1 MVPVNKSSRRRGL
14 DVQEIL
20 TSICTKWA
28 VLILYELARGRTR
41 HGELQRAI
49 RGISQKMLTRTL
61 RQLERDRLVR
71 RTVYPVVPP
80 RVDYALT
87 PLGTTLMQPLNALY
101 RWTERSLSQI
111 QQARRASPG
120 ATGGAANLRLDD

>member
-1 MVPVNKSSRRRGL
+1 MVRKRSRRQGP

-20 TSICTKWA
+20 TSFCSKWA
-28 VLILYELARGRTR
+28 VLILYELARGHTR

-49 RGISQKMLTRTL
+49 RGISQKMLTQTL

-80 RVDYALT
+80 RVEYALT
-87 PLGTTLMQPLNALY
+87 PLGRTLMPPLNALY
-101 RWTERSLSQI
+101 RWAERSLHQI
-111 QQARRASPG
+111 QQARLAAPA
-120 ATGGAANLRLDD
+120 ATGGPAKRPVGD